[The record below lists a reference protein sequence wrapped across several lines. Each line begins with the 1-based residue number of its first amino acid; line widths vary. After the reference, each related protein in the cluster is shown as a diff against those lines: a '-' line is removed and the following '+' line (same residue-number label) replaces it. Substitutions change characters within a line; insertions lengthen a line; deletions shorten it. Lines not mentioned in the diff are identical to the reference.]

1 MNILDK
7 IVANTIKEVNVRKA
21 QVSVA
26 QLEQTE
32 GFLRTTFAAKDF
44 FPPVNVERSGIIA
57 EFKRMSPS
65 KGLINSTTDVETV
78 TKGYAEA
85 GASMLS
91 ILAEEKYF
99 GGSMEYIKRAR
110 LVNEIPILRKD
121 FIVDEYQVIEAKSIG
136 ADAIL
141 LIAAC
146 LSRQEMI
153 DLGKLAHSLNLSVLM
168 EVHNEE
174 ELEKCINP
182 YIDLLGVNN
191 RNLKTFDVS
200 IETSISLVNKIP
212 NEFIKISESGLSEAQ
227 TIIDLKSHGF
237 TGFLMGETF
246 MKTNDPA
253 LELKKLVT
261 QLKNTDK

>member
-7 IVANTIKEVNVRKA
+7 IVANTIKEVDARKA

-26 QLEQTE
+26 QLEQTD
-32 GFLRTTFAAKDF
+32 GFLRATFAAKDF
-44 FPPVNVERSGIIA
+44 FPPVNEERSGIIA

-65 KGLINSTTDVETV
+65 KGLINPRTDVETV
-78 TKGYAEA
+78 TKGYADA

-110 LVNEIPILRKD
+110 LVNKVPILRKD

-174 ELEKCINP
+174 ELGKCINP

-212 NEFIKISESGLSEAQ
+212 NEFIKVSESGLSEAQ
-227 TIIDLKSHGF
+227 TIIDLKDHGF
-237 TGFLMGETF
+237 TGFLIGETF